1 MTFNIGDQ
9 VISSPLGLGCFGT
22 PSFQLGN
29 NIGVISDVSSS
40 RTLVITVDW
49 TDNEGKEMS
58 NYYYPEHLQKY
69 VPLELE
75 EML

>member
-9 VISSPLGLGCFGT
+9 VISSPLGLGAFGT
-22 PSFQLGN
+22 PKWQLGN
-29 NIGVISDVSSS
+29 NIGVISDIS
-40 RTLVITVDW
+40 RGHASVITVDW